1 MAEIFNYEVLR
12 IIWWVLLGVLLI
24 GFAIMDGFDLGT
36 AILLPFVGK
45 TDVERRIILNSVG
58 PVWDGNQVW
67 FILGGGAIFAA
78 WPLVYAVSFSGFYYA
93 MFLTLV
99 ALILRPVGFDFR
111 SKINNTT
118 WRTIWD
124 YCLFISGLV
133 PSLVFGVAIGNV
145 LLGVNF
151 SFDNFMIMENK
162 IGFFEL
168 FTPFSLLCGLLSV
181 SMLTVQGA
189 CFLSIKTE
197 GDIQK
202 RIKKLLNILPFVNVA
217 LFAIG
222 GLMLQKIDGYVITK
236 ILSHSAD
243 SNPLNKEV
251 SRQAG
256 AWLNNYS
263 TYKWF
268 IIAPIL
274 GFVGQIFAMILSHF
288 KHDVKAFIA
297 SSLSVLGIIASV
309 GLTCFPFILPSSL
322 NPNSSLTLWD
332 ASSSYHTLVVMF
344 IAALIF
350 VPLIISYTSYVF
362 MVLRGKVNEKTIDKD
377 SNFLY

>member
-36 AILLPFVGK
+36 AILLPFIGK
-45 TDVERRIILNSVG
+45 TDVERRVILNSVG
-58 PVWDGNQVW
+58 PVWEGNQVW
-67 FILGGGAIFAA
+67 FVLGGGAIFAA

-93 MFLTLV
+93 MFLVLV
-99 ALILRPVGFDFR
+99 ALILRPVGFDYR
-111 SKINNTT
+111 SKINNKT

-151 SFDNFMIMENK
+151 SFDNFMIIENK

-202 RIKKLLNILPFVNVA
+202 RLKKLLNILPFVNVI

-236 ILSHSAD
+236 ILSNSAD

-256 AWLNNYS
+256 AWFNNYS

-274 GFVGQIFAMILSHF
+274 GFAGQIFAMILSHF

-297 SSLSVLGIIASV
+297 SSLSVLGIISTV

-322 NPNSSLTLWD
+322 NPNSSLTVWD

-344 IAALIF
+344 VAAIIF
-350 VPLIISYTSYVF
+350 VPLIISYTSFVF

>member
-1 MAEIFNYEVLR
+1 MAEIFNYEVMR
-12 IIWWVLLGVLLI
+12 VIWWVLLGVLLI

-36 AILLPFVGK
+36 AILLPFIGK

-58 PVWDGNQVW
+58 PVWEGNQVW
-67 FILGGGAIFAA
+67 FVLGGGAIFAA

-93 MFLTLV
+93 MFLVLV
-99 ALILRPVGFDFR
+99 ALILRPVGFDYR
-111 SKINNTT
+111 SKINNKT
-118 WRTIWD
+118 WRTVWD

-151 SFDNFMIMENK
+151 SFDNFMIIENK

-168 FTPFSLLCGLLSV
+168 FTPFSLICGLLSV

-197 GDIQK
+197 GEIQK
-202 RIKKLLNILPFVNVA
+202 RIKKLLNILPFVNVI

-236 ILSHSAD
+236 ILSNSAD

-256 AWLNNYS
+256 AWFNNYS

-274 GFVGQIFAMILSHF
+274 GFAGQIFAMILSHF

-322 NPNSSLTLWD
+322 NPNSSLTVWD

-344 IAALIF
+344 VAAIIF
-350 VPLIISYTSYVF
+350 VPLIISYTSFVF

>member
-1 MAEIFNYEVLR
+1 MAEIFNYEVMR
-12 IIWWVLLGVLLI
+12 VIWWVLLGVLLI

-36 AILLPFVGK
+36 AILLPFIGK
-45 TDVERRIILNSVG
+45 TDVERRVILNSVG

-93 MFLTLV
+93 MFLVLV
-99 ALILRPVGFDFR
+99 ALILRPVGFDYR
-111 SKINNTT
+111 SKINNKT

-151 SFDNFMIMENK
+151 SFDNFMIIENK

-168 FTPFSLLCGLLSV
+168 FTPFSLLCVLLSV

-268 IIAPIL
+268 IVAPIL

-297 SSLSVLGIIASV
+297 SSLSVLGIISTV

>member
-1 MAEIFNYEVLR
+1 MAEIFNYEVMR
-12 IIWWVLLGVLLI
+12 VIWWTLLGVLLI

-36 AILLPFVGK
+36 AILLPFIGK
-45 TDVERRIILNSVG
+45 NNVERRIILNSVG

-93 MFLTLV
+93 MFLVLV
-99 ALILRPVGFDFR
+99 ALILRPVGFDYR
-111 SKINNTT
+111 SKINNKT

-151 SFDNFMIMENK
+151 SFDNFMIIENK

-197 GDIQK
+197 GDIQR
-202 RIKKLLNILPFVNVA
+202 RIKKILNILPFINVA

-222 GLMLQKIDGYVITK
+222 GLMLQKIDGYEITK
-236 ILSHSAD
+236 ILSNSAD

-274 GFVGQIFAMILSHF
+274 GFAGQIFAMILSHF

-297 SSLSVLGIIASV
+297 SSLSVLGIISTV

-362 MVLRGKVNEKTIDKD
+362 MVLRGKVNAKTIDKD

>member
-1 MAEIFNYEVLR
+1 MAEIFNYEVMR
-12 IIWWVLLGVLLI
+12 VIWWVLLGVLLI

-36 AILLPFVGK
+36 AILLPFIGK
-45 TDVERRIILNSVG
+45 SDVERRVILNSVG

-93 MFLTLV
+93 MFLVLV
-99 ALILRPVGFDFR
+99 ALILRPVGFDYR
-111 SKINNTT
+111 SKINNKT

-151 SFDNFMIMENK
+151 SFDNFMIIENK

-197 GDIQK
+197 GEIQK

>member
-1 MAEIFNYEVLR
+1 
-12 IIWWVLLGVLLI
+12 
-24 GFAIMDGFDLGT
+24 
-36 AILLPFVGK
+36 
-45 TDVERRIILNSVG
+45 
-58 PVWDGNQVW
+58 
-67 FILGGGAIFAA
+67 
-78 WPLVYAVSFSGFYYA
+78 
-93 MFLTLV
+93 
-99 ALILRPVGFDFR
+99 
-111 SKINNTT
+111 
-118 WRTIWD
+118 
-124 YCLFISGLV
+124 
-133 PSLVFGVAIGNV
+133 VFGVAIGNV

-151 SFDNFMIMENK
+151 SFDNFMIIENK

-202 RIKKLLNILPFVNVA
+202 RLKKLLNILPFVNVI

-222 GLMLQKIDGYVITK
+222 GLMLQKIDGYIITK
-236 ILSHSAD
+236 ILSNSAD

-256 AWLNNYS
+256 AWFNNYS

-274 GFVGQIFAMILSHF
+274 GFAGQIFAMILSHF

-297 SSLSVLGIIASV
+297 SSLSVLGIISTV

-322 NPNSSLTLWD
+322 NPNSSLTVWD

-344 IAALIF
+344 VAAIIF
-350 VPLIISYTSYVF
+350 VPLIISYTSFVF

>member
-1 MAEIFNYEVLR
+1 MAEIFNYEVMR
-12 IIWWVLLGVLLI
+12 VIWWVLLGVLLI

-36 AILLPFVGK
+36 AILLPLIGK

-58 PVWDGNQVW
+58 PVWEGNQVW
-67 FILGGGAIFAA
+67 FVLGGGAIFAA

-93 MFLTLV
+93 MFLVLV
-99 ALILRPVGFDFR
+99 ALILRPVGFDYR
-111 SKINNTT
+111 SKINNKT
-118 WRTIWD
+118 WRTVWD

-151 SFDNFMIMENK
+151 SFDNFMIIENK

-197 GDIQK
+197 GEIQK
-202 RIKKLLNILPFVNVA
+202 RLKKLLNILPFVNVI

-236 ILSHSAD
+236 ILSNSAD

-274 GFVGQIFAMILSHF
+274 GFAGQIFAMILSHF

-322 NPNSSLTLWD
+322 NPNSSLTVWD

-350 VPLIISYTSYVF
+350 VPLIISYTSFVF

>member
-1 MAEIFNYEVLR
+1 MAEIFNYEVMR
-12 IIWWVLLGVLLI
+12 VIWWVLLGVLLI

-36 AILLPFVGK
+36 AILLPFIGK
-45 TDVERRIILNSVG
+45 SDVERRIILNSVG

-93 MFLTLV
+93 MFLVLV
-99 ALILRPVGFDFR
+99 ALILRPVGFDYR
-111 SKINNTT
+111 SKINNKT

-151 SFDNFMIMENK
+151 SFDNFMIIENK

-332 ASSSYHTLVVMF
+332 ASSSYHTLLVMF
-344 IAALIF
+344 ISAIIF

>member
-1 MAEIFNYEVLR
+1 MAEIFNYEVMR
-12 IIWWVLLGVLLI
+12 VIWWVLLGVLLI

-36 AILLPFVGK
+36 AILLPFIGK
-45 TDVERRIILNSVG
+45 TDVERRVILNSVG

-93 MFLTLV
+93 MFLVLV
-99 ALILRPVGFDFR
+99 ALILRPVGFDYR
-111 SKINNTT
+111 SKINNKT

-151 SFDNFMIMENK
+151 SFDNFMIIENK

-168 FTPFSLLCGLLSV
+168 FTPFSLLCVLLSV

-297 SSLSVLGIIASV
+297 SSLSVLGIISTV

>member
-36 AILLPFVGK
+36 AILLPFIGK
-45 TDVERRIILNSVG
+45 TDVERRIILNAVG
-58 PVWDGNQVW
+58 PVWEGNQVW
-67 FILGGGAIFAA
+67 FVLGGGAIFAA

-93 MFLTLV
+93 MFLVLV
-99 ALILRPVGFDFR
+99 ALILRPVGFDYR
-111 SKINNTT
+111 SKINNKT

-151 SFDNFMIMENK
+151 SFDNFMIIENK

-202 RIKKLLNILPFVNVA
+202 RLKKLLNILPFVNII

-236 ILSHSAD
+236 ILSNSAD

-256 AWLNNYS
+256 AWFNNYS

-274 GFVGQIFAMILSHF
+274 GFAGQIFAMILSHF

-297 SSLSVLGIIASV
+297 SSLSVLGIISTV

-322 NPNSSLTLWD
+322 NPNSSLTVWD

-350 VPLIISYTSYVF
+350 VPLIISYTSFVF

>member
-12 IIWWVLLGVLLI
+12 VIWWVLLGVLLI

-45 TDVERRIILNSVG
+45 TDVERRVILNSIG
-58 PVWDGNQVW
+58 PVWEGNQVW
-67 FILGGGAIFAA
+67 FVLGGGAIFAA

-93 MFLTLV
+93 MFLVLV
-99 ALILRPVGFDFR
+99 ALILRPVGFDYR
-111 SKINNTT
+111 SKINNKT

-151 SFDNFMIMENK
+151 SFDNFMIIENK

-168 FTPFSLLCGLLSV
+168 FTPFSLLCGFLSV
-181 SMLTVQGA
+181 SMMAVQGA

-202 RIKKLLNILPFVNVA
+202 RLKKLLNILPFFNII
-217 LFAIG
+217 LFTIG

-236 ILSHSAD
+236 ILSNSAD

-274 GFVGQIFAMILSHF
+274 GFAGQIFTILLSNF

-297 SSLSVLGIIASV
+297 SSLSVLGIISTV

-322 NPNSSLTLWD
+322 NPNSSLTVWD
-332 ASSSYHTLVVMF
+332 ASSSYHTLVVML
-344 IAALIF
+344 IAAIIF
-350 VPLIISYTSYVF
+350 VPLIIFYTSFVF
-362 MVLRGKVNEKTIDKD
+362 MVLRGKVSEKTIDKD

>member
-1 MAEIFNYEVLR
+1 MAEIFNYEVMR
-12 IIWWVLLGVLLI
+12 VIWWVLLGVLLI

-36 AILLPFVGK
+36 AILLPFIGK
-45 TDVERRIILNSVG
+45 SDVERRIILNSVG

-93 MFLTLV
+93 MFLVLV
-99 ALILRPVGFDFR
+99 ALILRPVGFDYR
-111 SKINNTT
+111 SKINNKT
-118 WRTIWD
+118 WRTVWD

-151 SFDNFMIMENK
+151 SFDNFMIIENK

-197 GDIQK
+197 GEIQK

-297 SSLSVLGIIASV
+297 SSLSVLGIIATV

-344 IAALIF
+344 IAALIL
-350 VPLIISYTSYVF
+350 VPLIISYTYYVF

>member
-12 IIWWVLLGVLLI
+12 VIWWVLLGVLLI

-45 TDVERRIILNSVG
+45 TDVERRVILNSVG
-58 PVWDGNQVW
+58 PVWEGNQVW
-67 FILGGGAIFAA
+67 FVLGGGAIFAA

-93 MFLTLV
+93 MFLVLV
-99 ALILRPVGFDFR
+99 ALILRPVGFDYR
-111 SKINNTT
+111 SKINNKI
-118 WRTIWD
+118 WRTVWD

-151 SFDNFMIMENK
+151 SFDNFMIIENK

-168 FTPFSLLCGLLSV
+168 FTPFSLLCGFLSV
-181 SMLTVQGA
+181 SMMAVQGA

-202 RIKKLLNILPFVNVA
+202 RLKKLLNILPFFNII

-236 ILSHSAD
+236 ILSNSAD

-274 GFVGQIFAMILSHF
+274 GFAGQIFAMILSHF

-297 SSLSVLGIIASV
+297 SSLSVLGIISTV

-322 NPNSSLTLWD
+322 NPNSSLTVWD
-332 ASSSYHTLVVMF
+332 ASSSYHTLVVML
-344 IAALIF
+344 IAAIIF
-350 VPLIISYTSYVF
+350 VPLIIFYTSFVF
-362 MVLRGKVNEKTIDKD
+362 MVLRGKVSEKTIDKD

>member
-1 MAEIFNYEVLR
+1 MAEIFNYEVMR
-12 IIWWVLLGVLLI
+12 VIWWVLLGVLLI

-36 AILLPFVGK
+36 AILLPFIGK
-45 TDVERRIILNSVG
+45 SDVERRIILNSVG

-93 MFLTLV
+93 MFLVLV
-99 ALILRPVGFDFR
+99 ALILRPVGFDYR
-111 SKINNTT
+111 SKINNKT
-118 WRTIWD
+118 WRTVWD

-151 SFDNFMIMENK
+151 SFDNFMIIENK

-197 GDIQK
+197 GEIQK

-274 GFVGQIFAMILSHF
+274 GFVGQIFAMIFSHF

-297 SSLSVLGIIASV
+297 SSLSVLGIIATV

>member
-1 MAEIFNYEVLR
+1 MAEIFNYEVMR
-12 IIWWVLLGVLLI
+12 VIWWVLLGVLLI

-36 AILLPFVGK
+36 AILLPFIGK
-45 TDVERRIILNSVG
+45 TDVERRVILNSVG

-93 MFLTLV
+93 MFLVLV
-99 ALILRPVGFDFR
+99 ALILRPVGFDYR
-111 SKINNTT
+111 SKINNKT

-151 SFDNFMIMENK
+151 SFDNFMIIENK

-202 RIKKLLNILPFVNVA
+202 RVKKLLNILPFVNIA
-217 LFAIG
+217 LFALG

>member
-1 MAEIFNYEVLR
+1 
-12 IIWWVLLGVLLI
+12 
-24 GFAIMDGFDLGT
+24 MDGFDLGT
-36 AILLPFVGK
+36 AILLPFIGK
-45 TDVERRIILNSVG
+45 SDVERRVILNSVG

-93 MFLTLV
+93 MFLVLV
-99 ALILRPVGFDFR
+99 ALILRPVGFDYR
-111 SKINNTT
+111 SKINNKT

-133 PSLVFGVAIGNV
+133 PSLVFGVAIGNI

-151 SFDNFMIMENK
+151 SFDNFMIIENK

-202 RIKKLLNILPFVNVA
+202 RVKKLLNILPFVNIA
-217 LFAIG
+217 LFALG

-297 SSLSVLGIIASV
+297 SSLSVLGIISTV

-344 IAALIF
+344 IAAIIF

>member
-1 MAEIFNYEVLR
+1 MAEIFNYEVMR
-12 IIWWVLLGVLLI
+12 VIWWVLLGVLLI

-36 AILLPFVGK
+36 AILLPFIGK
-45 TDVERRIILNSVG
+45 SDVERRIILNSVG

-67 FILGGGAIFAA
+67 FILGGGTIFAA

-93 MFLTLV
+93 MFLVLV
-99 ALILRPVGFDFR
+99 ALILRPVGFDYR
-111 SKINNTT
+111 SKINNKT

-151 SFDNFMIMENK
+151 SFDNFMIIENK

-202 RIKKLLNILPFVNVA
+202 RVKKLLNILPFINVA

-222 GLMLQKIDGYVITK
+222 GLMLQKIDGYEITK
-236 ILSHSAD
+236 ILNNSAD

-297 SSLSVLGIIASV
+297 SSLSVLGIISTV

-344 IAALIF
+344 IATLIF

-362 MVLRGKVNEKTIDKD
+362 MVLRGKVNAKTIDKD

>member
-12 IIWWVLLGVLLI
+12 VIWWVLLGVLLI
-24 GFAIMDGFDLGT
+24 SFAIMDGFDLGT
-36 AILLPFVGK
+36 AILLPFIGK
-45 TDVERRIILNSVG
+45 TDVERRVILNSIG
-58 PVWDGNQVW
+58 PVWEGNQVW
-67 FILGGGAIFAA
+67 FVLGGGAIFAA

-93 MFLTLV
+93 MFLVLV
-99 ALILRPVGFDFR
+99 ALILRPVGFDYR
-111 SKINNTT
+111 SKINNRI
-118 WRTIWD
+118 WRKVWD

-133 PSLVFGVAIGNV
+133 PSLVFGVAIGNI

-151 SFDNFMIMENK
+151 SFDNFMIIENK

-168 FTPFSLLCGLLSV
+168 FTPFSLLCGFLSV
-181 SMLTVQGA
+181 SMMAVQGA

-202 RIKKLLNILPFVNVA
+202 RLKKLLNILPFFNII

-236 ILSHSAD
+236 ILSNSAD

-274 GFVGQIFAMILSHF
+274 GFAGQIFVIILSHF

-297 SSLSVLGIIASV
+297 SSLSVLGIISTV

-322 NPNSSLTLWD
+322 NPNNSLTVWD
-332 ASSSYHTLVVMF
+332 ASSSYHTLVVML
-344 IAALIF
+344 IAVLIF
-350 VPLIISYTSYVF
+350 VPLIIFYTSFVF
-362 MVLRGKVNEKTIDKD
+362 MVLRGKVSEKTIDKD

>member
-1 MAEIFNYEVLR
+1 MAEIFNYEVMR
-12 IIWWVLLGVLLI
+12 VIWWVLLGVLLI

-36 AILLPFVGK
+36 AILLPFIGK
-45 TDVERRIILNSVG
+45 SDVERRIILNSVG

-67 FILGGGAIFAA
+67 FILGGGTIFAA

-93 MFLTLV
+93 MFLVLV
-99 ALILRPVGFDFR
+99 ALILRPVGFDYR
-111 SKINNTT
+111 SKINNKT

-151 SFDNFMIMENK
+151 SFDNFMIIENK

-202 RIKKLLNILPFVNVA
+202 RVKKLLNILPFINVA

-222 GLMLQKIDGYVITK
+222 GLMLQKIDGYEITK
-236 ILSHSAD
+236 ILNNSAD

-297 SSLSVLGIIASV
+297 SSLSVLGIISTV

-362 MVLRGKVNEKTIDKD
+362 MVLRGKVNAKTIDKD

>member
-1 MAEIFNYEVLR
+1 MAEIFNYEVMR
-12 IIWWVLLGVLLI
+12 VIWWVLLGVLLI

-36 AILLPFVGK
+36 AILLPFIGK

-93 MFLTLV
+93 MFLVLV
-99 ALILRPVGFDFR
+99 ALILRPVGFDYR
-111 SKINNTT
+111 SKINNKT

-151 SFDNFMIMENK
+151 SFDNFMIIENK

-202 RIKKLLNILPFVNVA
+202 RVKKLLNILPFVNIA
-217 LFAIG
+217 LFALG

>member
-1 MAEIFNYEVLR
+1 MAEIFNYEVMR
-12 IIWWVLLGVLLI
+12 VIWWVLLGVLLI

-36 AILLPFVGK
+36 AILLPFIGK
-45 TDVERRIILNSVG
+45 SDVERRIILNSVG

-93 MFLTLV
+93 MFLVLV
-99 ALILRPVGFDFR
+99 ALILRPVGFDYR
-111 SKINNTT
+111 SKINNKT

-151 SFDNFMIMENK
+151 SFDNFMIIENK

-197 GDIQK
+197 GEIQK

-297 SSLSVLGIIASV
+297 SSLSVLGIIATV

>member
-1 MAEIFNYEVLR
+1 MAEIFNYEVMR
-12 IIWWVLLGVLLI
+12 VIWWVLLGVLLI

-36 AILLPFVGK
+36 AILLPFIGK
-45 TDVERRIILNSVG
+45 TDVERRVILNSVG

-93 MFLTLV
+93 MFLVLV
-99 ALILRPVGFDFR
+99 ALILRPVGFDYR
-111 SKINNTT
+111 SKINNKT

-151 SFDNFMIMENK
+151 SFDNFMIIENK

-268 IIAPIL
+268 IVAPIL

-297 SSLSVLGIIASV
+297 SSLSLLGIISTV

>member
-1 MAEIFNYEVLR
+1 MAEIFNYEVMR
-12 IIWWVLLGVLLI
+12 VIWWVLLGVLLI

-36 AILLPFVGK
+36 AILLPFIGK
-45 TDVERRIILNSVG
+45 TDIERRVILNSVG

-93 MFLTLV
+93 MFLVLV
-99 ALILRPVGFDFR
+99 ALILRPVGFDYR
-111 SKINNTT
+111 SKINNKT

-151 SFDNFMIMENK
+151 SFDNFMIIENK

-202 RIKKLLNILPFVNVA
+202 RVKKLLNILPFVNIA
-217 LFAIG
+217 LFALG
-222 GLMLQKIDGYVITK
+222 GLILQKIDGYVITK

-297 SSLSVLGIIASV
+297 SSLSVLGIISTV

-344 IAALIF
+344 IAAIIF

>member
-1 MAEIFNYEVLR
+1 MAEIFNYEVMR
-12 IIWWVLLGVLLI
+12 VIWWVLLGVLLI

-36 AILLPFVGK
+36 AILLPFIGK
-45 TDVERRIILNSVG
+45 SDVERRIILNSVG

-93 MFLTLV
+93 MFLVLV
-99 ALILRPVGFDFR
+99 ALILRPVGFDYR
-111 SKINNTT
+111 SKINNKT

-133 PSLVFGVAIGNV
+133 PSLVFGVAIGNI

-151 SFDNFMIMENK
+151 SFDNFMIIENK

-202 RIKKLLNILPFVNVA
+202 RVKKLLNILPFVNIA
-217 LFAIG
+217 LFALG

-344 IAALIF
+344 IAAIIF

>member
-36 AILLPFVGK
+36 AILLPFIGK
-45 TDVERRIILNSVG
+45 TDVERRIILNAVG

-93 MFLTLV
+93 MFLVLV
-99 ALILRPVGFDFR
+99 ALILRPVGFDYR
-111 SKINNTT
+111 SKINNKT

-151 SFDNFMIMENK
+151 SFDNFMIIENK

-202 RIKKLLNILPFVNVA
+202 RLKKLLNILPFVNII

-236 ILSHSAD
+236 ILSNSAD

-256 AWLNNYS
+256 AWFNNYS

-288 KHDVKAFIA
+288 KHDVKAFIS
-297 SSLSVLGIIASV
+297 SSLSVFGIISTV

-322 NPNSSLTLWD
+322 NPNSSLTVWD

-350 VPLIISYTSYVF
+350 VPLIISYTSFVF
-362 MVLRGKVNEKTIDKD
+362 MVLRGKVNAKTIDKD

>member
-1 MAEIFNYEVLR
+1 MAEIFNYEVMR
-12 IIWWVLLGVLLI
+12 VIWWVLLGVLLI

-36 AILLPFVGK
+36 AILLPFIGK
-45 TDVERRIILNSVG
+45 SDVERRVILNSVG

-93 MFLTLV
+93 MFLVLV
-99 ALILRPVGFDFR
+99 ALILRPVGFDYR
-111 SKINNTT
+111 SKINNKT

-151 SFDNFMIMENK
+151 SFDNFMIIENK

-168 FTPFSLLCGLLSV
+168 FTPFSLLCGLLRV

-202 RIKKLLNILPFVNVA
+202 RVKKLLNILPFVNIA
-217 LFAIG
+217 LFALG

-350 VPLIISYTSYVF
+350 VPLIISYTSFVF

>member
-1 MAEIFNYEVLR
+1 MAEIFNYEVMR
-12 IIWWVLLGVLLI
+12 VIWWVLLGVLLI

-36 AILLPFVGK
+36 AILLPFIGK
-45 TDVERRIILNSVG
+45 TDVERRVILNSVG

-93 MFLTLV
+93 MFLVLV
-99 ALILRPVGFDFR
+99 ALILRPVGFDYR
-111 SKINNTT
+111 SKINNKT

-151 SFDNFMIMENK
+151 SFDNFMIIENK

-222 GLMLQKIDGYVITK
+222 GLMLQKIDGYFITK

-297 SSLSVLGIIASV
+297 SSLSVLGIIATV

-344 IAALIF
+344 IAAIIF

>member
-1 MAEIFNYEVLR
+1 MAEIFNYEVMR
-12 IIWWVLLGVLLI
+12 VIWWVLLGVLLI

-36 AILLPFVGK
+36 AILLPFIGK
-45 TDVERRIILNSVG
+45 TDVERRVILNSVG

-93 MFLTLV
+93 MFLVLV
-99 ALILRPVGFDFR
+99 ALILRPVGFDYR
-111 SKINNTT
+111 SKINNKT

-151 SFDNFMIMENK
+151 SFDNFMIIENK

-297 SSLSVLGIIASV
+297 SSLSVLGIIATV

>member
-1 MAEIFNYEVLR
+1 MAEIFNYEVMR
-12 IIWWVLLGVLLI
+12 VIWWVLLGVLLI

-36 AILLPFVGK
+36 AILLPFIGK
-45 TDVERRIILNSVG
+45 TDVERRVILNSVG

-93 MFLTLV
+93 MFLVLV
-99 ALILRPVGFDFR
+99 ALILRPVGFDYR
-111 SKINNTT
+111 SKINNKT

-151 SFDNFMIMENK
+151 SFDNFMIIENK

-181 SMLTVQGA
+181 SMLAVQGA

-268 IIAPIL
+268 IVAPIL

-297 SSLSVLGIIASV
+297 SSLSVLGIISTV

>member
-12 IIWWVLLGVLLI
+12 VIWWVLLGVLLI

-93 MFLTLV
+93 MFLVLV
-99 ALILRPVGFDFR
+99 ALILRPVGFDYR

-118 WRTIWD
+118 WRTVWD

-151 SFDNFMIMENK
+151 SFDNFMIIENK

-202 RIKKLLNILPFVNVA
+202 RIKKLLNILPFVNIA
-217 LFAIG
+217 LFALG

-274 GFVGQIFAMILSHF
+274 GFAGQIFATILSHF

-297 SSLSVLGIIASV
+297 SSLSVFGIIATV

-322 NPNSSLTLWD
+322 NPNSSLTVWD

-350 VPLIISYTSYVF
+350 VPLIISYTSFVF